1 MGGDEK
7 EVAVSAAAARP
18 LRQPPEALE
27 VIFRQHHEAVFRT
40 AYRITGDAM
49 DAEDVLQT
57 VFVRLLRR
65 DDGLEPVAPDQG
77 AARYLHRAAVNAA
90 LDLLRRR
97 KRRPAVALDDVA
109 NDLADPT
116 EVGPDRRRH
125 SQELRTLLRGALSRL
140 SPRAAEIFA
149 LRYFEGFGNLEIAR
163 LTGASQTA
171 VAVLLHRARHRL
183 QKELAP
189 LQGELS

>member
-7 EVAVSAAAARP
+7 EVAVSAVAARP

-65 DDGLEPVAPDQG
+65 DDGLDPVAADEG

-97 KRRPAVALDDVA
+97 KRRPAVALDEAD
-109 NDLADPT
+109 DLADVT
-116 EVGPDRRRH
+116 EVAPDRRRH
-125 SQELRTLLRGALSRL
+125 SQELRTMLREALSRL

-189 LQGELS
+189 FQGELS

>member
-7 EVAVSAAAARP
+7 EVEAVSAAALQP

-27 VIFRQHHEAVFRT
+27 VMFRQHHEAVFRT

-65 DDGLEPVAPDQG
+65 DDGREPLAPEDG
-77 AARYLHRAAVNAA
+77 AGRYLHRAAVNAA

-97 KRRPAVALDDVA
+97 KRRPAVALDEVA
-109 NDLADPT
+109 NDL
-116 EVGPDRRRH
+116 
-125 SQELRTLLRGALSRL
+125 
-140 SPRAAEIFA
+140 
-149 LRYFEGFGNLEIAR
+149 
-163 LTGASQTA
+163 
-171 VAVLLHRARHRL
+171 
-183 QKELAP
+183 
-189 LQGELS
+189 